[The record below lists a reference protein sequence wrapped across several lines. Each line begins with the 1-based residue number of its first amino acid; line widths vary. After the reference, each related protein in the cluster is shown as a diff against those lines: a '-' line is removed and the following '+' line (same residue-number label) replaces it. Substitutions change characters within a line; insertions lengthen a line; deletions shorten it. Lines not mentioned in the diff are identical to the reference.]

1 MVPHLVGAWL
11 VLPAGK
17 IPENCKGCVAPVR
30 AGRKRAPHSMSKTD
44 NPILRM
50 HDGFVKVVTALQSPF
65 LLLVRVYWGWQLSQ
79 NGWAKLHNLS
89 HVTEF
94 FASLGLPAP
103 HATATFV
110 SSFEFVCGILLA
122 LGLLSRIAALG
133 LVIDMFTAYWTADHE
148 ALLAFFSDPDRF
160 QNAASFIY
168 LFVGLLILIF
178 GAGKLSLDHLLEGSV
193 RRAQRGD
200 AGSSLA

>member
-1 MVPHLVGAWL
+1 MSQ
-11 VLPAGK
+11 AG
-17 IPENCKGCVAPVR
+17 
-30 AGRKRAPHSMSKTD
+30 SQ
-44 NPILRM
+44 ILRLY
-50 HDGFVKVVTALQSPF
+50 DGFVKAVSSLQSPF

-79 NGWAKLHNLS
+79 NGWAKLHNLP

-94 FASLGLPAP
+94 FSSLGLPAP

-133 LVIDMFTAYWTADHE
+133 LTIDMLTAYWTADHV
-148 ALLAFFSDPDRF
+148 ALLSFISDPDKF

-178 GAGKLSLDHLLEGSV
+178 GPGKISLDHLLD
-193 RRAQRGD
+193 RTARKTLRGD

>member
-1 MVPHLVGAWL
+1 MSNFTSQIERLHDSF
-11 VLPAGK
+11 
-17 IPENCKGCVAPVR
+17 VR
-30 AGRKRAPHSMSKTD
+30 IMSS
-44 NPILRM
+44 
-50 HDGFVKVVTALQSPF
+50 LQSPF

-79 NGWAKLHNLS
+79 NGWAKLHNLP

-94 FASLGLPAP
+94 FSSLGLPAP
-103 HATATFV
+103 GPTAAFV

-133 LVIDMFTAYWTADHE
+133 LTIDMLTAYWTADHE
-148 ALLAFFSDPDRF
+148 ALLSFISSPDKF

-178 GAGKLSLDHLLEGSV
+178 GPGKFALDTLLKRSLRKKFSRTIRISHHS
-193 RRAQRGD
+193 
-200 AGSSLA
+200 

>member
-1 MVPHLVGAWL
+1 
-11 VLPAGK
+11 
-17 IPENCKGCVAPVR
+17 
-30 AGRKRAPHSMSKTD
+30 MSQAA

-50 HDGFVKVVTALQSPF
+50 YDGFVKVVTALQSLF

-79 NGWAKLHNLS
+79 NGWAKLHNLPK
-89 HVTEF
+89 VTDF
-94 FASLGLPAP
+94 FSSLGLPAP

-133 LVIDMFTAYWTADHE
+133 LVIDMFTAYWTADHA
-148 ALLAFFSDPDRF
+148 ALLSFISNPDTF

-168 LFVGLLILIF
+168 LFIGLLILVF
-178 GAGKLSLDHLLEGSV
+178 GAGKISLDHLLDRPV
-193 RRAQRGD
+193 RKVLRGD
-200 AGSSLA
+200 RGSSLA

>member
-1 MVPHLVGAWL
+1 
-11 VLPAGK
+11 
-17 IPENCKGCVAPVR
+17 
-30 AGRKRAPHSMSKTD
+30 MSKPG

-50 HDGFVKVVTALQSPF
+50 YDGLVKMVTALQSPF
-65 LLLVRVYWGWQLSQ
+65 LLLVRVYWGWQLAE

-110 SSFEFVCGILLA
+110 SSFEFICGILLA

-133 LVIDMFTAYWTADHE
+133 LTIDMFTAYWTADHA
-148 ALLAFFSDPDRF
+148 ALLAFISDPDKF

-178 GAGKLSLDHLLEGSV
+178 GAGKISLDHLLDRGV
-193 RRAQRGD
+193 RKALRGD

>member
-1 MVPHLVGAWL
+1 
-11 VLPAGK
+11 
-17 IPENCKGCVAPVR
+17 
-30 AGRKRAPHSMSKTD
+30 MSQAS
-44 NPILRM
+44 NLILRM
-50 HDGFVKVVTALQSPF
+50 YDIFVKVVSALQSPF

-79 NGWAKLHNLS
+79 NGWAKLHNLPK
-89 HVTEF
+89 VTEF
-94 FASLGLPAP
+94 FSSLGLPAP

-122 LGLLSRIAALG
+122 FGLLSRIAALG
-133 LVIDMFTAYWTADHE
+133 LTIDMFTAYWTADHE
-148 ALLAFFSDPDRF
+148 ALLAFVSNPDKF

-178 GAGKLSLDHLLEGSV
+178 GAGKISLDHLLDRSV
-193 RRAQRGD
+193 RKALRGD

>member
-1 MVPHLVGAWL
+1 MSQ
-11 VLPAGK
+11 AGS
-17 IPENCKGCVAPVR
+17 PV
-30 AGRKRAPHSMSKTD
+30 
-44 NPILRM
+44 LRM
-50 HDGFVKVVTALQSPF
+50 YDGFVKVVTALQSPF

-79 NGWAKLHNLS
+79 NGWAKLHNLPKVS
-89 HVTEF
+89 EF

-103 HATATFV
+103 HATATVV

-133 LVIDMFTAYWTADHE
+133 LTIDMFTAYWTADHE
-148 ALLAFFSDPDRF
+148 ALLAFISNPDKF

-168 LFVGLLILIF
+168 LFVALLILIF
-178 GAGKLSLDHLLEGSV
+178 GAGKISLDHLLDRPV
-193 RRAQRGD
+193 RKTLRGD